1 MQTKASYLLLP
12 FLFLTHL
19 PFAKADLIT
28 DLGTGYA
35 YGINASGEVVGTTST
50 PLQAFLYSGGTTTY
64 FGDNGGSEAFA
75 VNASGQI
82 TGYSGSDAFIYSGG
96 TLIVRIAH
104 HGRKGSRKRD

>member
-50 PLQAFLYSGGTTTY
+50 PLQAFLYSGGDHHL
-64 FGDNGGSEAFA
+64 FWCQWWECGIC
-75 VNASGQI
+75 GQCI
-82 TGYSGSDAFIYSGG
+82 RPNY
-96 TLIVRIAH
+96 RIL
-104 HGRKGSRKRD
+104 RF